1 MTWRWGWGGGRGG
14 GRGEH
19 GVAPKTGGQGRRG
32 FLVMIPFR
40 ILVESMHIFRSGAG
54 EAPAVIRVVLA
65 KALAFFYPQ
74 AGRITEGEQ
83 PRVGR
88 GRGPG
93 RDPGSTGQGAGLLLP
108 TGGEYRGGG
117 GPQTGRESAHIWRQQ
132 RGDGGRVWRQESAQ
146 IWRQQRGD
154 GGRVWWRESAQ
165 RGERG
170 RGDGGERARR
180 WRRERQQRGE
190 RRRTFHGTTRT
201 FPGWRFPF
209 HDGCRESVGD
219 GRRQNQKLWTST
231 LGT

>member
-117 GPQTGRESAHIWRQQ
+117 GGADGARARTYLETAERRWRAGLAA
-132 RGDGGRVWRQESAQ
+132 R
-146 IWRQQRGD
+146 
-154 GGRVWWRESAQ
+154 
-165 RGERG
+165 
-170 RGDGGERARR
+170 ERANLETAERRWRAGLVARERAERRAGTRR
-180 WRRERQQRGE
+180 WRRESTQMAARETAE
-190 RRRTFHGTTRT
+190 RRAETNLPWNYADLPWLEIPLPRWL
-201 FPGWRFPF
+201 P
-209 HDGCRESVGD
+209 RER
-219 GRRQNQKLWTST
+219 GRR
-231 LGT
+231 